1 MTGRQ
6 RPAVVTNALRVQWA
20 LVAVGTVSAVLAVVL
35 RDDLL
40 MSWIESNPAARAYY
54 DQGGLEALE
63 QSSISI
69 PAFVPVAVV
78 SFIVYACLAW
88 VIGAMFRAG
97 HRWARW
103 SLLALALS
111 MLFAAYVVAQ
121 ASPPTPFV
129 VLGAVAVVLDLVLV
143 WLVLQRDCGEWV
155 RAAELAEE
163 HEQTA

>member
-1 MTGRQ
+1 VTGRQ
-6 RPAVVTNALRVQWA
+6 RPAAVSNALRVQWA

-40 MSWIESNPAARAYY
+40 MSWIESNPAAQAYY
-54 DQGGLEALE
+54 DEGGLEALE
-63 QSSISI
+63 ASSISI

-78 SFIVYACLAW
+78 SFIVYASLAW

-103 SLLALALS
+103 ALLLLSVSL
-111 MLFAAYVVAQ
+111 LFAAYVVAQ

-143 WLVLQRDCGEWV
+143 WLILQRDCGVWV
-155 RAAELAEE
+155 RAAELAG
-163 HEQTA
+163 EQQQSA

>member
-6 RPAVVTNALRVQWA
+6 RPAAVSNALRVQWA

-54 DQGGLEALE
+54 DEGGLEALE
-63 QSSISI
+63 ASSISI

-78 SFIVYACLAW
+78 CFIVYAALAW

-103 SLLALALS
+103 SLLLLAVS
-111 MLFAAYVVAQ
+111 VLFAAYVAAG
-121 ASPPTPFV
+121 ASLPTPFV
-129 VLGAVAVVLDLVLV
+129 VLGVVAVVLDLVLV
-143 WLVLQRDCGEWV
+143 WLVLRRDCGEWV

-163 HEQTA
+163 HQHS